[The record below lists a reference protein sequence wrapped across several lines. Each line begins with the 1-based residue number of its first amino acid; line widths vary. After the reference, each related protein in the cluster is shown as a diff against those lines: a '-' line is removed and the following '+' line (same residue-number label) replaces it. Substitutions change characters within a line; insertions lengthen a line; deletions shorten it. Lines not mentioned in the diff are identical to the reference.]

1 MNLREGSMDEEAKL
15 ALLRAVDKAMAMVEE
30 LIAEELRAMAET
42 EAAVIEPAQQA
53 SARRGGAVEAL
64 LGWEQERTEAM
75 APTRMRFL

>member
-1 MNLREGSMDEEAKL
+1 MDEEAKL

-53 SARRGGAVEAL
+53 SARRGGAVEVL

-75 APTRMRFL
+75 ALTRMRFL